1 MLRSLDRL
9 VEGRLT
15 VREAAGGL
23 VQRFG
28 GPSIDGLSAEVR
40 VQDATFWRAVAF
52 GGSLGA
58 AEAFVDGAWDSPD
71 LTAVVRLFARNREST
86 LGLDGGLAGL
96 RGLAARLH
104 HLRRANTRRGSRR
117 NIVEHYDLGNDFFRL
132 FLDESMTY
140 SSAWFD
146 RPEATLAEAQTAKID
161 RLCRK
166 LRLGPEDHLL
176 EIGTGW
182 GSFALHAAG
191 RYGCRVTSTTISPAQ
206 LEGARRRVIEAGLE
220 DRIELLDADYRDLPG
235 RVAGRFDKIVSVEM
249 IEAVGHRNLPA
260 FFGVVD
266 HLLARDG
273 LAAIQTITIAD
284 RNYDD
289 ARRATDFIQRHVFP
303 GGALPSVS
311 TLASG
316 AARGSRLTPIHLE
329 EMGLD
334 YAETLRRWHTA
345 FEERRERVRE
355 MGFDERFRR
364 LWRYYLSYC
373 EGGFLERVI
382 GAVQMV
388 LAGPGYRGP
397 SVRGVLS

>member
-1 MLRSLDRL
+1 MLRSLDGL
-9 VEGRLT
+9 VEGRL
-15 VREAAGGL
+15 VLREAAGSR
-23 VQRFG
+23 VHRFG
-28 GPSIDGLSAEVR
+28 TGSEDDLAAEVR
-40 VQDATFWRAVAF
+40 VHDAAFWRAVAF

-58 AEAFVDGAWDSPD
+58 AEAFLDGAWDSPD
-71 LTAVVRLFARNREST
+71 LTAVVRLFARNRELT
-86 LGLDGGLAGL
+86 RGLDGGLAGL
-96 RGLAARLH
+96 RGLAARLY

-117 NIVEHYDLGNDFFRL
+117 NITEHYDLGNDFFRL
-132 FLDESMTY
+132 FLDPSMTY

-146 RPEATLAEAQTAKID
+146 RPEASLAQAQEAKID

-182 GSFALHAAG
+182 GSFAVHAAG

-220 DRIELLDADYRDLPG
+220 DRIELLDADYRDLPE
-235 RVAGRFDKIVSVEM
+235 RVTGPFDKIVSVEM
-249 IEAVGHRNLPA
+249 IEAVGHRSLPG
-260 FFGVVD
+260 FFGVVG

-273 LAAIQTITIAD
+273 LAAIQAITIAD
-284 RNYDD
+284 RNYDE
-289 ARRATDFIQRHVFP
+289 ARRSADFIQRHVFP

-311 TLASG
+311 ALTG
-316 AARGSRLTPIHLE
+316 AAAQGSHLTPLHLE

-334 YAETLRRWHTA
+334 YAETLRHWRTA
-345 FEERRERVRE
+345 FEAQTERVRE
-355 MGFDERFRR
+355 MGYDERFRR

-373 EGGFLERVI
+373 EGGFLERAV

-388 LAGPGYRGP
+388 LAGPAYRGP